1 MDKSAKNLT
10 FIFDRNDSNWTRI
23 DTENADK
30 TNLYS
35 EEIFMDPYEFIHQLI
50 WQDLPETVRGQTRR
64 CLLDTLGAAIAGR
77 KTEMSQ
83 ITHDFAALAFG
94 GSGAWLW
101 QDGRQVSPP
110 GAALANAMTID
121 SFDIHD
127 GHKLVKGHAG
137 AAVIPALFATLG
149 LGAGE
154 IVSGQELLT
163 SLVVGYETAL
173 RAGIAL
179 HATACD
185 FHTSGAWNALGCAAV
200 TSRRLH
206 LNPGQTREAL
216 GIAEYHGPRSQMMRD
231 IEFPTMVKDG
241 SGWGAMAGVSAAL
254 LAAGGFTGAPAV
266 TVEGTDVTETWSD
279 LGSCWRIL
287 ETYFKPY
294 AVCRWAQPAIVAALS
309 LMKDHHLDVRLIT
322 RIRVHSFYEAT
333 CLACRRPQ
341 NTEEAQYSL
350 PFPLAAALY
359 HGRLGVEELIGENL
373 HDPAVLALSDS
384 IELINDPALS
394 AQFPAR
400 RFARVELHTQAGEV
414 FTSKETEP
422 NWEPT
427 DPPSDAELLEKFR
440 WLAATRFSPPEIQ
453 ALESSL
459 WNCAEL
465 PDSKMLV
472 KLLQ

>member
-1 MDKSAKNLT
+1 MN
-10 FIFDRNDSNWTRI
+10 
-23 DTENADK
+23 
-30 TNLYS
+30 
-35 EEIFMDPYEFIHQLI
+35 PYEFIHALT
-50 WQDLPETVRGQTRR
+50 WEDLPAAVRGQARR
-64 CLLDTLGAAIAGR
+64 CLLDTVGTAIAGR
-77 KTEMSQ
+77 KTQMSQ
-83 ITHDFAALAFG
+83 ITHDFATLVFG
-94 GSGAWLW
+94 GSSAWLW

-137 AAVIPALFATLG
+137 AAVVPAVFATLA

-154 IVSGQELLT
+154 PISGKELLT
-163 SLVVGYETAL
+163 SLVVGYEIAL

-200 TSRRLH
+200 TSRRLR
-206 LNPGQTREAL
+206 LSPSLTREAL

-241 SGWGAMAGVSAAL
+241 SGWGAMSGVSAGL
-254 LAAGGFTGAPAV
+254 LAAGGFTGAPAI
-266 TVEGTDVTETWSD
+266 TIEGADVAEYWAD
-279 LGSCWRIL
+279 LGSRWRIL

-294 AVCRWAQPAIVAALS
+294 AICRWAQPSIVAALG
-309 LMKDHHLDVRLIT
+309 LMKEHHLDVRQIT
-322 RIRVHSFYEAT
+322 RMRVYSFYEAT

-350 PFPLAAALY
+350 PFPLAAALV

-394 AQFPAR
+394 AQFPER
-400 RFARVELHTQAGEV
+400 RFARVELHTRSGKV
-414 FTSKETEP
+414 YTSQETEA
-422 NWEPT
+422 NWEPS
-427 DPPSDAELLEKFR
+427 DPPSDEELLEKFR
-440 WLAATRFSPPEIQ
+440 WLAGARYSESEIQ
-453 ALESSL
+453 AFEALL
-459 WNCAEL
+459 WNCENL
-465 PDSKMLV
+465 IDSREFVDGMNK
-472 KLLQ
+472 